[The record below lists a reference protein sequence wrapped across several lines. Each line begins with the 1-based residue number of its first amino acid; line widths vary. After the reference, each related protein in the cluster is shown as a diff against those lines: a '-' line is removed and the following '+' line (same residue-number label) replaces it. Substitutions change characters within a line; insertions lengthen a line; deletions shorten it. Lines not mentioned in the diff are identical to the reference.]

1 MSTLN
6 LKLGLLANMTDDQF
20 FDLSQK
26 YADFKFER
34 NAQGDL
40 IVMPPTGGD
49 TGNYNFELTTE
60 FGIWNRQT
68 KLGVGFDSSTG
79 FKLPN
84 GAERSPDVA
93 WIKKERWDALTPEQ
107 QRKFPPICPD
117 FVLEL
122 MSSSDNLAVAQAK
135 MQEFQANGVK
145 LGWLIQRQ
153 TKRVEIY
160 RSGQPT
166 GQPMEVLIAPQT
178 LSGENILPGFVL
190 DMNRIW

>member
-6 LKLGLLANMTDDQF
+6 LELGLLADMADDQF

-117 FVLEL
+117 FILEL
-122 MSSSDNLAVAQAK
+122 MFSSDNLAVAQAK

-178 LSGENILPGFVL
+178 LSGESILPGFVL

>member
-1 MSTLN
+1 MRIT
-6 LKLGLLANMTDDQF
+6 G
-20 FDLSQK
+20 QK

-79 FKLPN
+79 FKLPS

-93 WIKKERWDALTPEQ
+93 WIIKERWDTLTPEQ
-107 QRKFPPICPD
+107 QKKFP
-117 FVLEL
+117 L
-122 MSSSDNLAVAQAK
+122 
-135 MQEFQANGVK
+135 
-145 LGWLIQRQ
+145 
-153 TKRVEIY
+153 
-160 RSGQPT
+160 
-166 GQPMEVLIAPQT
+166 APQT
-178 LSGENILPGFVL
+178 LSGENILPGFIL
-190 DMNRIW
+190 EMSRIW

>member
-26 YADFKFER
+26 YADFKLER

-117 FVLEL
+117 FILEL
-122 MSSSDNLAVAQAK
+122 MSSSENLAVAQAK

>member
-6 LKLGLLANMTDDQF
+6 LELGLLANMADDQF

-160 RSGQPT
+160 RSGQP
-166 GQPMEVLIAPQT
+166 MEVLIAPQT
-178 LSGENILPGFVL
+178 LSGENILLGFIL
-190 DMNRIW
+190 DMTIFW

>member
-6 LKLGLLANMTDDQF
+6 LELGLLAEMTDDRF
-20 FDLSQK
+20 FDLCQQ
-26 YADFKFER
+26 YPDFRFER

-49 TGNYNFELTTE
+49 TGNSNFEITTE

-84 GAERSPDVA
+84 GAARSPDVA
-93 WIKKERWDALTPEQ
+93 WITRERWDALTPEQ

-135 MQEFQANGVK
+135 MQEFQENGVK

-160 RSGQPT
+160 RSGQPK
-166 GQPMEVLIAPQT
+166 EVLIAPPT

-190 DMNRIW
+190 EMSRIW

>member
-6 LKLGLLANMTDDQF
+6 LELGLLANMTDDQF
-20 FDLSQK
+20 FDLCQK
-26 YADFKFER
+26 YADFKLER

-84 GAERSPDVA
+84 GAERSPDVS
-93 WIKKERWDALTPEQ
+93 WIAKDRWEALTPEQ
-107 QRKFPPICPD
+107 RKKFPPICPD

-122 MSSSDNLAVAQAK
+122 MSASDNLAVAQVK
-135 MQEFQANGVK
+135 MQEYQENGVK
-145 LGWLIQRQ
+145 LGWLIQRY

-160 RSGQPT
+160 RQGQSV
-166 GQPMEVLIAPQT
+166 EVLMSPKT
-178 LSGENILPGFVL
+178 LLGEDVLPGFVL
-190 DMNRIW
+190 DLNRIW